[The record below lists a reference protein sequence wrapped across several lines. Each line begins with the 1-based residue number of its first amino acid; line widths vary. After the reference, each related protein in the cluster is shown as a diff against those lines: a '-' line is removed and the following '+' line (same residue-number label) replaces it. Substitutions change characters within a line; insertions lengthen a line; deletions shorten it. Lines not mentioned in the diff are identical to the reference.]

1 LVGTFLLVFL
11 ICGVVS
17 VGKNKSLPLDLSGL
31 ALVHGL
37 ALMVIV
43 YALGGTSGAHVN
55 PAVTIGLLT
64 VRKISPRD
72 AVAYVICQLIGGVL
86 AGLLVLL
93 LFTDIG
99 KAASYGTPALN
110 DDVLN
115 GGSVWLGLV
124 AEGLG
129 AFILM
134 WAIMGLAVNPKG
146 ESALAGVGI
155 GGALG
160 VAVMVFGPATGGSLN
175 PARWLGPAVASG
187 DFSNFWVYILAPVL
201 GTAAAALGY
210 RALVLERRGLPP
222 RAPREEIPG

>member
-1 LVGTFLLVFL
+1 VTVELL
-11 ICGVVS
+11 
-17 VGKNKSLPLDLSGL
+17 
-31 ALVHGL
+31 A
-37 ALMVIV
+37 
-43 YALGGTSGAHVN
+43 
-55 PAVTIGLLT
+55 

-72 AVAYVICQLIGGVL
+72 ALIYIVCQLVGGVL

-93 LFTDIG
+93 LFSNIG
-99 KAASYGTPALN
+99 KAVNYGTPALN
-110 DDVLN
+110 HDVLK

-129 AFILM
+129 VFILM

-175 PARWLGPAVASG
+175 PARWLGPAIASG
-187 DFSNFWVYILAPVL
+187 DFSDFWVYILAPL
-201 GTAAAALGY
+201 IGTVCAALGY
-210 RALVLERRGLPP
+210 RAIVLERRGLAPQE
-222 RAPREEIPG
+222 PREEIPG